1 MKYCQNSN
9 FNYLYSSISLASLA
23 TSWLVSLV
31 VESIL
36 QFAQAFLHLPAS
48 GDSVTLFPLLVL
60 DRRALGRGHRH
71 CVKLLLSASVEFL
84 QQFFFACKSRR
95 RRKG

>member
-23 TSWLVSLV
+23 TNWLVILV

-36 QFAQAFLHLPAS
+36 QFAKAFLHLPAS
-48 GDSVTLFPLLVL
+48 CDSVTLFPLLVL

-71 CVKLLLSASVEFL
+71 CVTIMNKEGVGF
-84 QQFFFACKSRR
+84 
-95 RRKG
+95 